1 LQAFLYYKMINS
13 PYLIGKNHT
22 LLRIKLGSMY
32 LFDNYLVTEF
42 NEGVVIN
49 HDNFREVAEIINKQF
64 NNKPFGFI
72 ANRLNSYSIDLKDAS
87 KFNEN
92 FPNLKAYAVVVY
104 SSLNEQFIETENHFF
119 KFNREA
125 FKTLDNAAEWVE
137 KMLSIEA

>member
-1 LQAFLYYKMINS
+1 MTLGSFFISFYYASIIYLQAFLYSKMINS

-64 NNKPFGFI
+64 NNK
-72 ANRLNSYSIDLKDAS
+72 R
-87 KFNEN
+87 
-92 FPNLKAYAVVVY
+92 
-104 SSLNEQFIETENHFF
+104 
-119 KFNREA
+119 
-125 FKTLDNAAEWVE
+125 
-137 KMLSIEA
+137 